1 MNIHCVTVHDI
12 SREFTQFWGWGH
24 HPQDPTKTQKPK
36 AERGQKHT
44 PPVRPQHY
52 LLKSTKATTTA
63 ATGKKQQQQEPKICH
78 DATAPTKRSPLQP
91 TKSQR
96 ISNLVHNDLRQK
108 YESLRYTHIK
118 VTGSK
123 GYFDRDI
130 NGGRDSMYTADNIC
144 KMVEFVLD
152 NIIVQ
157 SGEYLFL
164 QVMEF
169 RWERTVL
176 HYLLTFLYSYENEF
190 LDNMIRSGWKD
201 LPVHLIYA
209 IDTLMI

>member
-1 MNIHCVTVHDI
+1 
-12 SREFTQFWGWGH
+12 
-24 HPQDPTKTQKPK
+24 
-36 AERGQKHT
+36 
-44 PPVRPQHY
+44 
-52 LLKSTKATTTA
+52 
-63 ATGKKQQQQEPKICH
+63 
-78 DATAPTKRSPLQP
+78 
-91 TKSQR
+91 
-96 ISNLVHNDLRQK
+96 
-108 YESLRYTHIK
+108 
-118 VTGSK
+118 
-123 GYFDRDI
+123 
-130 NGGRDSMYTADNIC
+130 MYIADNIC

-190 LDNMIRSGWKD
+190 LDNMIRSGRED